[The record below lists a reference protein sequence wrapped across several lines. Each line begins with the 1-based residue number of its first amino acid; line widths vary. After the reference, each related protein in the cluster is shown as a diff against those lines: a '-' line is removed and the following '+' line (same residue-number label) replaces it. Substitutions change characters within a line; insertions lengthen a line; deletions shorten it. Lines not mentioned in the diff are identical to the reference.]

1 MPWSGNDDMMG
12 LTKLELKTLLIA
24 VGLNARENKLTS
36 QCDMDTLA
44 LLIEKNSGTIA
55 RRHLSDGT
63 RKLKHYV
70 TKLEE
75 ELEEESK

>member
-1 MPWSGNDDMMG
+1 MPWPGKDDMMG

-24 VGLNARENKLTS
+24 VGLNARENKLT
-36 QCDMDTLA
+36 CDMDTLA
-44 LLIEKNSGTIA
+44 LLIEKNSGAIA

-75 ELEEESK
+75 ELEEDSK